1 MKVFSSLA
9 QFCRRIEMLY
19 AIREYYASLRYHM
32 QMHTGVLHIVG
43 VEVQMTGSSVS
54 VDVSSYAHVSVLS
67 SQTTPVQD
75 TLQATFLESVMTPAA
90 PSTPAIPVAPTAPL
104 APLKPI

>member
-1 MKVFSSLA
+1 
-9 QFCRRIEMLY
+9 MLY
-19 AIREYYASLRYHM
+19 AIREYYASLRYYM
-32 QMHTGVLHIVG
+32 QVHTGVLHMVG
-43 VEVQMTGSSVS
+43 VEVQITGSSVS